1 MCFLVYVFGA
11 SGQFNVI
18 FPLIEL
24 RLPPE
29 NSSAGLT
36 IAVCIGTMF
45 SSVSPVIGFLPFPL
59 GMLVPSILA
68 ASNFVICFCLD
79 EPGEY
84 LPRAVKLSHN
94 VTLLKLDNVN

>member
-29 NSSAGLT
+29 NSSAGIT
-36 IAVCIGTMF
+36 IALCVGTLAA
-45 SSVSPVIGFLPFPL
+45 SVSPVIGFLPFPL

-68 ASNFVICFCLD
+68 ASNFVICFWLD
-79 EPGEY
+79 DPGKY
-84 LPRAVKLSHN
+84 LPQAVKLSHN
-94 VTLLKLDNVN
+94 VTLLKLDSVN